1 VKTPEKFWRNWMLEK
16 IKIALLNL
24 SSAIQAGKI
33 YAKEHP
39 SFQEFI
45 VRAFKA
51 LQEVLARKSELVIGI
66 VEDELAWEG
75 EIFFSLSQKLNALV
89 LYLQEKSIERV
100 VFLPDLNEEELASF
114 VLFLI
119 DREKKGKTDAH
130 DYLTALGVRNIR
142 AGKIRALAAQQA
154 VAETVATTKKKR
166 ENKTIRNVSQIIENV
181 LNEEDVNYLE
191 LKFNVLNYMEDYLGR
206 RQELVDLVS
215 IKKKDLNTFLHL
227 LNVSI
232 ISMFVSSK
240 LGYFQEDVLDIGV
253 AGLFHDIGKLAIS
266 RRILKKPAKLREDE
280 FYKMKHHTSQGAE
293 ILVKY
298 SNAVG
303 KLPIVVAYEH
313 HLRYD
318 MKGYPHLAYSRKPHT
333 ASMIIS
339 MCDVYDALAQRRSY
353 KKDFPPKKIYDIMM
367 DGEGTSFD
375 PELLHSFF
383 RALGVWPIGTIV
395 SLSNRRIAV
404 VRKTNENDI
413 FNPVVEIIHPQ
424 KSRGVIDLSEEG
436 TKTKVTKSLNPFK
449 EGKKYLDMIEK
460 RI

>member
-1 VKTPEKFWRNWMLEK
+1 MIEK

-33 YAKEHP
+33 YSKDHP

-51 LQEVLARKSELVIGI
+51 LHEVLPRKQELVIGI

-89 LYLQEKSIERV
+89 LYLQEKNIERV
-100 VFLPDLNEEELASF
+100 VFLPDLNEEELSSF

-119 DREKKGKTDAH
+119 DREKRGAADTQE
-130 DYLTALGVRNIR
+130 YLTALGVRNIR
-142 AGKIRALAAQQA
+142 AGKIRALATQKA
-154 VAETVATTKKKR
+154 VAEEAATTKKKR
-166 ENKTIRNVSQIIENV
+166 KNKTIRNVSQIIENV
-181 LNEEDVNYLE
+181 LNEEDVDYLE
-191 LKFNVLNYMEDYLGR
+191 LKFNVLNYMEDYLGK
-206 RQELVDLVS
+206 RQELQDLVL

-232 ISMFVSSK
+232 ISMYVSSK
-240 LGYFQEDVLDIGV
+240 LGYSQEDVLDLGI

-266 RRILKKPAKLREDE
+266 RRILKKPSKLREDE
-280 FYKMKHHTSQGAE
+280 FYKMKHHTTQGAE

-298 SNAVG
+298 TDAVG
-303 KLPIVVAYEH
+303 KLPTVVAYEH

-318 MKGYPHLAYSRKPHT
+318 MKGYPHLAHPRKPHT

-353 KKDFPPKKIYDIMM
+353 KKDFPPKQIYNIMM
-367 DGEGTSFD
+367 DGKGNSFD
-375 PELLHSFF
+375 PELIEAFF
-383 RALGVWPIGTIV
+383 RVLGVWPIGTIV
-395 SLSNRRIAV
+395 SLSNRKIAI
-404 VRKTNENDI
+404 VRKTNEKDI
-413 FNPVVEIIHPQ
+413 FNPVVEVIQ
-424 KSRGVIDLSEEG
+424 KKKSGEVINLSEET
-436 TKTKVTKSLNPFK
+436 TKLKITKSLNPFK
-449 EGKKYLDMIEK
+449 EGKKYLKLIAGQA
-460 RI
+460 